1 MMSLLLSSGVILILI
16 SVITGLSACTPA
28 SIPHKTTQ
36 TKPAIVQQP
45 LLRTSDGTELV
56 MTHWQAHGT
65 PKATLLLI
73 HGLNEYAG
81 AFDEMCET
89 LAQHGIEVWAYDQRG
104 FGRSPYRG
112 LWSSAERMALDARE
126 AVNQLRQTHPHQPLY
141 VLGFSMGGAV
151 TLLAAAQGKLDA
163 DGIILAAP
171 AVWTRSTQPFYQRWS
186 HQLALRLVPGWKP
199 TGESLEIHPTDNKVM
214 LRRIWKSPWMIKGA
228 RIDTLNG
235 VVDLM
240 DKAYAAAD
248 SLTVPVLLLY
258 GDKDQIIPKKPIEHL
273 WQRLPKSGKTRFIRY
288 PQGWHMLGRD
298 LNNEEVIADIVQWMN
313 NKRGEISASD

>member
-1 MMSLLLSSGVILILI
+1 MVNLLLSSGVILVLILVI
-16 SVITGLSACTPA
+16 SGLSACTPA
-28 SIPHKTTQ
+28 SIPLKTT
-36 TKPAIVQQP
+36 PATPALVQQP

-56 MTHWQAHGT
+56 MTRWQAHGT
-65 PKATLLLI
+65 PKAILLLI
-73 HGLNEYAG
+73 HGFNEYAG

-112 LWSSAERMALDARE
+112 LWSSAERMAQDARE
-126 AVNQLRQTHPHQPLY
+126 AASQLRQASPHQPLY

-151 TLLAAAQGKLDA
+151 TLLAAEQDRLDA

-171 AVWTRSTQPFYQRWS
+171 AVWTRATQPFYQRWA
-186 HQLALRLVPGWKP
+186 HQAALRLTPGWKP
-199 TGESLEIHPTDNKVM
+199 TGESLAIRPTDNRVM

-228 RIDTLNG
+228 RIDTLDG

-240 DKAYAAAD
+240 DKAYDAAD
-248 SLTVPVLLLY
+248 SLKIPVLLLY
-258 GDKDQIIPKKPIEHL
+258 GANDQVIPKKPIERL
-273 WQRLPKSGKTRFIRY
+273 WQRLPKSGDSHFIQY

-298 LNNEEVIADIVQWMN
+298 LNSKEVIGDIVRWM
-313 NKRGEISASD
+313 K

>member
-1 MMSLLLSSGVILILI
+1 MMNLLFSSGAILVLIIVI
-16 SVITGLSACTPA
+16 SGLTACSPA
-28 SIPHKTTQ
+28 SIPLKTTQ
-36 TKPAIVQQP
+36 ATPALVQQP
-45 LLRTSDGTELV
+45 LLRTGDGTELV
-56 MTHWQAHGT
+56 MTRWQAQGT
-65 PKATLLLI
+65 SKATLLLI

-112 LWSSAERMALDARE
+112 LWSSAERMAQDARE
-126 AVNQLRQTHPHQPLY
+126 ASSQLREANPHQSLY

-171 AVWTRSTQPFYQRWS
+171 AVWTRATQPFYQRWA
-186 HQLALRLVPGWKP
+186 HQTALRLTPGWKP
-199 TGESLEIHPTDNKVM
+199 TGESLAIRPTDNNVM
-214 LRRIWKSPWMIKGA
+214 LRRIWKSPWMIKGT
-228 RIDTLNG
+228 RVDTLNG

-240 DKAYAAAD
+240 DKAYSAAD
-248 SLTVPVLLLY
+248 SLSLPVLLLY
-258 GDKDQIIPKKPIEHL
+258 GDKDQIIPKKPIERL

-298 LNNEEVIADIVQWMN
+298 LNADEVIADMMEWM
-313 NKRGEISASD
+313 R

>member
-1 MMSLLLSSGVILILI
+1 MMRLLLSNSLMLILM
-16 SVITGLSACTPA
+16 SVITGLTASCTPA
-28 SIPHKTTQ
+28 SIPLKTTQ
-36 TKPAIVQQP
+36 VKPAMVQQP
-45 LLRTSDGTELV
+45 VLRTSDGTELV

-65 PKATLLLI
+65 PKASLLLL
-73 HGLNEYAG
+73 HGFNEYAG

-89 LAQHGIEVWAYDQRG
+89 LAQQGVEVWAYDQRG

-112 LWSSAERMALDARE
+112 LWSSAERMAQDVRE
-126 AVNQLRQTHPHQPLY
+126 AVSQLRQTHPHRKLY

-151 TLLAAAQGKLDA
+151 TLLSAKQGKLDA

-186 HQLALRLVPGWKP
+186 HQLALRLMPGWKP
-199 TGESLEIHPTDNKVM
+199 TGESLSIRPTDNKVM

-248 SLTVPVLLLY
+248 SLTIPVLLLY
-258 GDKDQIIPKKPIEHL
+258 GDKDQIIPKKPIEQL
-273 WQRLPKSGKTRFIRY
+273 WQRLPKSGKTRFTRY
-288 PQGWHMLGRD
+288 PRGWHMLGRD
-298 LNNEEVIADIVQWMN
+298 LNGDEVITDIVKWMQ
-313 NKRGEISASD
+313 

>member
-1 MMSLLLSSGVILILI
+1 MMNLLFSSGAILVLILVI
-16 SVITGLSACTPA
+16 SGLSACTPA
-28 SIPHKTTQ
+28 SIPLKTTQ
-36 TKPAIVQQP
+36 AKPAIVQQP
-45 LLRTSDGTELV
+45 VLRTSDGTELV
-56 MTHWQAHGT
+56 MTQWPAHGT

-81 AFDEMCET
+81 AFDEMCAT
-89 LAQHGIEVWAYDQRG
+89 LAQQGIEVWAYDQRG
-104 FGRSPYRG
+104 FGRSPHRG
-112 LWSSAERMALDARE
+112 LWSSAERMAQDARE
-126 AVNQLRQTHPHQPLY
+126 AVSQLRQTNPHKPLY

-151 TLLAAAQGKLDA
+151 TLLSAKQGKLDV
-163 DGIILAAP
+163 DGVILAAP

-186 HQLALRLVPGWKP
+186 HQLALRLIPGWKP
-199 TGESLEIHPTDNKVM
+199 TGASLEIRPTDNKVM

-258 GDKDQIIPKKPIEHL
+258 GDKDQIIPEKPIERL

-298 LNNEEVIADIVQWMN
+298 LNGDEVITDIVEWMQ
-313 NKRGEISASD
+313 